1 MIKMT
6 TTVALALAGL
16 VASSLAASAKTSHI
30 GEFRDWGVYQN
41 TQLPGNKCYALTVP
55 SSFLPA
61 GVQHGDNFIL
71 ITKSGSNYSPQLVM
85 GYNLKADST
94 VKVMVDGA
102 QFPFFIEGNRAWAQ
116 NQGDE
121 ARIVSA
127 MRSGRSVNVQATS
140 QRGTQTRYTFSLMGL
155 SASLQRVDRC

>member
-1 MIKMT
+1 MTKKT

-61 GVQHGDNFIL
+61 GVQHGDNFI
-71 ITKSGSNYSPQLVM
+71 IISKSGASYSPQLVM
-85 GYNLKADST
+85 GYNLKADSA
-94 VKVMVDGA
+94 VKVMIDGA
-102 QFPFFIEGNRAWAQ
+102 QFPFFSEGNRAWAQ
-116 NQGDE
+116 NVGDE

-127 MRSGRSVNVQATS
+127 MRSGRTVNVQATS
-140 QRGTQTRYTFSLMGL
+140 VRGTQTRYTFSLMGL